1 MTECAVDEGR
11 VKDDDFWMGLALEE
25 AAKARRLSPPN
36 PAVGAVIVRDGR
48 VIGRGFTQQTGGPHA
63 EVMALRDAAA
73 RGASVEGA
81 TIYVTLEP
89 CSHWGRTPPCALA
102 IIEHRIGRVV
112 TSVADPNPQV
122 AGRGLKMIR
131 DAGIEVTEGVRSKEG
146 WLSNRG
152 FLTRMTT
159 GRPWVRMKCAATL
172 DGRTAFPDGR
182 SQWIT
187 GPAARED
194 SQYWRAVSGAV
205 VTGIGTVLADNPKM
219 TVRLPDQVRFPFR
232 VVVDPR
238 LETPVGAEI
247 LKGGGTVL
255 VCAQAGEEAEAALVA
270 AGAEVLRLPDAAHPG
285 RVDLGALLDELGRR
299 QVNEVHLEAGAF
311 SPRDLSTRSCCIL
324 LPAFSARG
332 CPLQAFRFPRSPV
345 WRTAGRLKTLLRSV
359 PICV

>member
-1 MTECAVDEGR
+1 MREALL
-11 VKDDDFWMGLALEE
+11 LARE
-25 AAKARRLSPPN
+25 AAADGEVP
-36 PAVGAVIVRDGR
+36 VGCVITLEDRIV
-48 VIGRGFTQQTGGPHA
+48 GRGRNRREKGKTALAHA
-63 EVMALRDAAA
+63 ELEAIGEACRTLGGWRLWQC
-73 RGASVEGA
+73 
-81 TIYVTLEP
+81 TLYVTLEP

-102 IIEHRIGRVV
+102 IVEHRIGRVV

-299 QVNEVHLEAGAF
+299 QVNEVHLEAGAGLNGSF
-311 SPRDLSTRSCCIL
+311 LSEGLVDEIVLYTAPCLFGS
-324 LPAFSARG
+324 G
-332 CPLQAFRFPRSPV
+332 MPV
-345 WRTAGRLKTLLRSV
+345 ASV
-359 PICV
+359 PLPEEPGLAHRWTIEDFTQIGADLRVILRR